1 MPLELAGVNNAGAAS
16 VATALR
22 ENKTLEHLDVSGRN
36 AIDAIGVE
44 QIADAIR
51 SHPKLMTVKIEGAT
65 ALTIPQVH

>member
-1 MPLELAGVNNAGAAS
+1 MSRACLPICSHLPPDLAGVNNAGAAS

-44 QIADAIR
+44 QV
-51 SHPKLMTVKIEGAT
+51 MTSND
-65 ALTIPQVH
+65 LP

>member
-1 MPLELAGVNNAGAAS
+1 MPPDLAGVNNAGAAS

-44 QIADAIR
+44 QVMTTNE
-51 SHPKLMTVKIEGAT
+51 PFLMAF
-65 ALTIPQVH
+65 PDDH

>member
-1 MPLELAGVNNAGAAS
+1 MPPDLAGVNNAGAAS

-44 QIADAIR
+44 QVMTTNEP
-51 SHPKLMTVKIEGAT
+51 SLMAF
-65 ALTIPQVH
+65 PDDH

>member
-1 MPLELAGVNNAGAAS
+1 MSRACLPICSHLPPDLAGVNNAGAAS

-44 QIADAIR
+44 QVMTTNE
-51 SHPKLMTVKIEGAT
+51 PFLMAF
-65 ALTIPQVH
+65 PDDH